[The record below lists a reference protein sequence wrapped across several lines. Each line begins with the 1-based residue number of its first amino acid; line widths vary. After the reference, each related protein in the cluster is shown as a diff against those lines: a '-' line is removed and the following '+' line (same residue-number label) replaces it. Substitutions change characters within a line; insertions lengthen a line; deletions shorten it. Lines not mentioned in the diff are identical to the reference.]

1 MSWEVNERVAKYF
14 ERSSGLLSGDRLEVI
29 FKILDHIFKVVSWII
44 AVAAIYYVYLKTGN
58 YLALAIGGV
67 LYILLLWFFFNAAFF
82 LRVLVFSETAK
93 WRRVVNT
100 IISLLVSMGLFLF
113 LTTTFETMVQQL
125 ASLR

>member
-1 MSWEVNERVAKYF
+1 MSWEVNERIAKYF
-14 ERSSGLLSGDRLEVI
+14 ERSSGVLSGERLEI
-29 FKILDHIFKVVSWII
+29 GFKILDHIFKVVSWII

-58 YLALAIGGV
+58 HLALTLGAI
-67 LYILLLWFFFNAAFF
+67 LYLLLLLFFFNAAFF
-82 LRVLVFSETAK
+82 LRILIFSETAK

-113 LTTTFETMVQQL
+113 LTKTFETMVQQL